1 MVARGERRWRAGLA
15 GLVAAGVWDRGC
27 MIGDGARGKE
37 GNRAMRPGGDGG
49 GGWDA

>member
-1 MVARGERRWRAGLA
+1 
-15 GLVAAGVWDRGC
+15 

-49 GGWDA
+49 EAGMPSACGVAKEERGERVVWWWW